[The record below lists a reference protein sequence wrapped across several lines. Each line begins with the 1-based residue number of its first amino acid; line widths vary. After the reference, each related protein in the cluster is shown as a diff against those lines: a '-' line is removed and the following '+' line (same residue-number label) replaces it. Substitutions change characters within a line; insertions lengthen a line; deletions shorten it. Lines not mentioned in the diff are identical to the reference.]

1 MTLPLSPGDPG
12 FKNFFKILLIAFF
25 SLRMLAEKV
34 LNKWYFLDYWIEKI
48 LIYKTT
54 LNLSFFVFVIFEISS
69 KI

>member
-1 MTLPLSPGDPG
+1 MTLPLSPGDPR
-12 FKNFFKILLIAFF
+12 FRNFFKILLIAFF